1 MVKISRKIESK
12 AEDSKIR
19 EAVDLVKLAVER
31 HFFDGGKIEDGFVV
45 HVAKDYGDGVLNVT
59 VS

>member
-12 AEDSKIR
+12 SDQIR
-19 EAVDLVKLAVER
+19 IKEFVDAVKLAVEQ
-31 HFFDGGKIEDGFVV
+31 HFLSGAKVEDGCVV
-45 HVAKDYGDGVLNVT
+45 HVAKDNGDGVLNVT